1 MSLKQARIQLDLK
14 HLTMLREFFTQ
25 YAIVFEE
32 YFNLY
37 KDKKFEIL
45 IDDGVEFFDNF
56 NKRLFSEV
64 LGVQQYQSLI
74 VNDAKDNFNVLN
86 SSSDSSLSQLITD
99 LEDSDLMDIGLNHQ
113 GGSLHNAVLNKTVGI
128 LKGNDLMY
136 DSGNA
141 FNFMGLR
148 TDFPEL
154 YDALVWGHS
163 QGFWRLD
170 AELSHVGIGEMGN
183 IDIDFFTIDEIEQL
197 LDKPSVS
204 GRIPPYD
211 LFRGLMVKFSPAN
224 EISVELRPLFSW
236 ALSLSDEFKSE
247 FLEDNIVN
255 VIENISKEL
264 GGLPAGTVQGQVE
277 ISDSYGDSVV
287 TPTKYKHFFANML
300 SLTDDQWS
308 KLPDIDDDVLQEI
321 SKRMGITEDILHIDW
336 SMINPGTADGFAVL
350 YNEPE
355 LTGSA
360 TSSLVKNI
368 TMSKFFRFTENMI
381 KHFKTQN
388 VAFESAVSKG
398 LPHLVSMYQRLGAM
412 LLPEFNITNRKY
424 TGFNTGDATMPV
436 LMLPEYMDN
445 KTIYKNVFRT
455 SARTSM
461 FQNKFYEIT
470 KEFSYMSGNKA
481 VVLRPGTIITRRQ
494 ESYLN
499 TIAKQQNLEKIT
511 TNLIGKWNTGHA
523 KSIMRARFGGEAGN
537 YLVTRNALKKSDFLH
552 VSGDIFD
559 TPSPGFE
566 LTQFEYIGWSD
577 YTQGK
582 ESIYTNFYKRMSLA
596 MRGLGIEDDFLRGLI
611 ATIFDGQYYDNER
624 RLLAIPIPSE
634 EGFAFLN
641 TSNMSADDMWN
652 IIYMTSGN
660 KNFTPDIFFGGK
672 IGNVEYTEELRN
684 DLKDTFML
692 GRTKKRML
700 ELINR
705 NITSIVSTP
714 PVGVTGEGTPGP
726 SSVYKLKDI
735 INDSFETFE
744 ALYKNLSSDVFE
756 NLPDEI
762 QKDLDKLVYQS
773 GDMTPDEFAQLQEK
787 VFQNLQGIELD
798 IQPDTTSI
806 SGETRRTR
814 TMLSRAGLRTRGRAV
829 AGGPVPLADSNRNLW
844 STFLLPDLL
853 TDTDR
858 LGELSDGSIPTGEN
872 AILDAAYRVDGTAS
886 FFDLTQYS
894 DYELDVTGLAAG
906 RSHLPG
912 QDINKAKTTI
922 ANLINSYPN
931 TYGTIFSYKFLERS
945 DGTTVIPFI
954 KEDVKD
960 IFKRNLLVSNRI
972 ISAGVNLGMPS
983 SESNYARLLDRP
995 NTNVVHFDVNPVT
1008 TNPNQYGGVQML
1020 EFDIGIADN
1029 TNQDWMFRS
1038 YTQVAYSYDP
1048 DTGELRIHH
1057 WIDNLPNDSNE
1068 RMGSMVRNQGNLP
1081 NHYATKDL
1089 AIIKSLMEIHD
1100 VVDENKVVDGPDFL
1114 SESVG
1119 VREYGGFN
1127 IDKIR
1132 VLPGRLAYAFGLVG
1146 TSDPDPDSTMYT
1158 KTMSESNAP
1167 LLRRRKLNSLLG
1179 VKDYLL
1185 GPIPD
1190 VMQDAEDF
1198 LIDQG
1203 TKLSPIINNPNF
1215 MFGNIEDKLL
1225 TGEDLDRFANDVR
1238 VEFEQFGRTQD
1249 NISGFNLS
1257 NVIFTVTN
1265 EEGISIDL
1273 KGSLNQDMVF
1283 HHIESKSSD
1292 TIDIESIGGILEDTI
1307 VNNNNLNDLGEISQ
1321 DEINFLK
1328 NNYLIYP
1335 EYNIRTGKYEFTSL
1349 IDDADETTFK
1359 VTQVL
1364 LLDSQVAF
1372 YGDTETAL
1380 DFNQVMKD
1388 NNFKFISQSRDEVHT
1403 YNSFVT
1409 EIMESNS
1416 YMDDGSGIDPTETG
1430 VRANRTYEYQRMH
1443 DLYMH
1448 QMYGPQKHYNGSDG
1462 PFAPFVSEKFYPLRK
1477 RYPSFVSDFTPDLD
1491 FIGGESKYTNG
1502 LLRHRNVTSTDIAN
1516 VARKSGSFVKTI
1528 FKPVGGAF
1536 KLLEKFDIAD
1546 KIVMKSIKP
1555 VSGAIAK
1562 GVSMTGGRAAIASLG
1577 GAAAAGTIG
1586 AGLAAVYAAAE
1597 IGALATGLVIEGDL
1611 FGDTKKLMKELR
1623 DDNPGDGAW
1632 KRFWVSTGKNAWK
1645 GLEWQQDHSL
1655 SGWVEKQIASGA
1667 GQAFTK
1673 IQEQRENNV
1682 NLVKEIANYTAN
1694 NPDVFN
1700 TVNNYDP
1707 QYNDDFDNINR
1718 HMRLSQQHYGTEEYE
1733 KNLNKELNQIT
1744 KYPVWQNS
1752 EELLYNGNEEFLATV
1767 DNYIKIAKAY
1777 ESIGY

>member
-1 MSLKQARIQLDLK
+1 MSLEQAKIQLDLK

-32 YFNLY
+32 YFKLY
-37 KDKKFEIL
+37 KDKKLGIL
-45 IDDGVEFFDNF
+45 IDDGLSVDDNF
-56 NKRLFSEV
+56 NRRLFSEV

-86 SSSDSSLSQLITD
+86 SSSDSSLSQYITD
-99 LEDSDLMDIGLNHQ
+99 LEDGDMLDIGLDTR

-136 DSGNA
+136 DSGKA

-163 QGFWRLD
+163 QGFWKLD
-170 AELSHVGIGEMGN
+170 AELSHVGIGEMG
-183 IDIDFFTIDEIEQL
+183 DIDVDFYTIDEIEQL

-211 LFRGLMVKFSPAN
+211 LFRGLMVKYSLAD

-236 ALSLSDEFKSE
+236 ALTLSDEFKSE

-308 KLPDIDDDVLQEI
+308 KLPDIDNDVLQEI

-336 SMINPGTADGFAVL
+336 SMINPGSADGFAVL

-360 TSSLVKNI
+360 TDSFVKTN
-368 TMSKFFRFTENMI
+368 TMTKFFKFTENMI
-381 KHFKTQN
+381 KHFKAQN

-424 TGFNTGDATMPV
+424 TGYNTGDRTMPI

-445 KTIYKNVFRT
+445 KTIFKNVFRT
-455 SARTSM
+455 SKKSSI
-461 FQNKFYEIT
+461 FQTKFYEIT

-481 VVLRPGTIITRRQ
+481 VVLPPGTIITRRQ

-499 TIAKQQNLEKIT
+499 TIAKNQNLEKIT
-511 TNLIGKWNTGHA
+511 TKLIGKWNTGHA
-523 KSIMRARFGGEAGN
+523 KQIMKARFGSEAGN

-552 VSGDIFD
+552 ISTYNGPDTFD
-559 TPSPGFE
+559 TPGPGFE
-566 LTQFEYIGWSD
+566 LTEFEYIGWSD
-577 YTQGK
+577 YTKGK

-692 GRTKKRML
+692 GRTKKSML

-744 ALYKNLSSDVFE
+744 SLYKNLSSKVFE

-773 GDMTPDEFAQLQEK
+773 DNMTPDEFAQLQEK
-787 VFQNLQGIELD
+787 VFQDLQGVELD
-798 IQPDTTSI
+798 IQPDTTTT
-806 SGETRRTR
+806 SGATRRQR
-814 TMLSRAGLRTRGRAV
+814 SLASAAGLRARAS
-829 AGGPVPLADSNRNLW
+829 GNSN
-844 STFLLPDLL
+844 LLPDLL

-912 QDINKAKTTI
+912 QDINKAKTTV

-983 SESNYARLLDRP
+983 SESNYARLLERP
-995 NTNVVHFDVNPVT
+995 KTNVVHFDVNPVT

-1114 SESVG
+1114 PESVG

-1179 VKDYLL
+1179 VKNYLL

-1190 VMQDAEDF
+1190 VMQDVEDF

-1203 TKLSPIINNPNF
+1203 TKLSPIVNNPNF

-1225 TGEDLDRFANDVR
+1225 TGEDLDKFANDVR

-1249 NISGFNLS
+1249 NISGFNIR

-1283 HHIESKSSD
+1283 HTIESKSSD

-1307 VNNNNLNDLGEISQ
+1307 KNNNNLDNFDELSQ
-1321 DEINFLK
+1321 DELNFLK

-1349 IDDADETTFK
+1349 IDDANETTFK

-1388 NNFKFISQSRDEVHT
+1388 NNFKFESQTPDAVHT
-1403 YNSFVT
+1403 YNPFVT
-1409 EIMESNS
+1409 EIMESIS
-1416 YMDDGSGIDPTETG
+1416 YMDDGYGDPTETG
-1430 VRANRTYEYQRMH
+1430 VRVNRVYEYEDMH
-1443 DLYMH
+1443 NIYMT
-1448 QMYGPQKHYNGSDG
+1448 QMYGPQKHYNGADG
-1462 PFAPFVSEKFYPLRK
+1462 PFSPYVSEKFYPLRK

-1491 FIGGESKYTNG
+1491 FIGGESEYTNG

-1562 GVSMTGGRAAIASLG
+1562 GVSMTGGRAAIAALG

-1597 IGALATGLVIEGDL
+1597 ISALATGLIKEGDL

-1673 IQEQRENNV
+1673 IQEHRENNV

-1694 NPDVFN
+1694 NPEVFN

-1718 HMRLSQQHYGTEEYE
+1718 HMRLSQQHFGTEEYE
-1733 KNLNKELNQIT
+1733 KNLNKELNEIT

-1767 DNYIKIAKAY
+1767 DNYIKLAKAY

>member
-1 MSLKQARIQLDLK
+1 MSLEQARIQLDLK

-32 YFNLY
+32 YFKLY
-37 KDKKFEIL
+37 KDKKLGIL
-45 IDDGVEFFDNF
+45 IDDGLSVDDDF
-56 NKRLFSEV
+56 NRRLFSEV

-86 SSSDSSLSQLITD
+86 SSSDSSLSQYITD
-99 LEDSDLMDIGLNHQ
+99 LEDGDMLDIGLDTR

-136 DSGNA
+136 DSGKA

-163 QGFWRLD
+163 QGFWKLD
-170 AELSHVGIGEMGN
+170 AELSHVGIGDMGE
-183 IDIDFFTIDEIEQL
+183 IDTDFYTIAEIEQL

-211 LFRGLMVKFSPAN
+211 LFRGLMVKYSPAN

-236 ALSLSDEFKSE
+236 ALTLSDEFKSE
-247 FLEDNIVN
+247 FLDDNIVN
-255 VIENISKEL
+255 VLENISKEL

-287 TPTKYKHFFANML
+287 TPNKYKYFFANML
-300 SLTDDQWS
+300 NLTDDQWS
-308 KLPDIDDDVLQEI
+308 KLPDIDDNVLQEI

-336 SMINPGTADGFAVL
+336 SMVNPGSADGFAVL

-381 KHFKTQN
+381 KHFKAQN

-424 TGFNTGDATMPV
+424 TGFNTGDATMPI

-445 KTIYKNVFRT
+445 NTIFKNVFRT
-455 SARTSM
+455 SNKTSI
-461 FQNKFYEIT
+461 FQDKFYEIT

-481 VVLRPGTIITRRQ
+481 VVLPAGTIITRRQ
-494 ESYLN
+494 GTYLN
-499 TIAKQQNLEKIT
+499 SIAKQQNMDKVT
-511 TNLIGKWNTGHA
+511 TKEIGKWNTGHA
-523 KSIMRARFGGEAGN
+523 KSVMGARFGSRARN
-537 YLVTRNALKKSDFLH
+537 YISTRNALKKSDYLH
-552 VSGDIFD
+552 VAADTFD

-566 LTQFEYIGWSD
+566 LTEFEYIGWSD
-577 YTQGK
+577 YTKGK

-624 RLLAIPIPSE
+624 RLLAIPIPNE

-641 TSNMSADDMWN
+641 TSNMNADDMWN
-652 IIYMTSGN
+652 IVYMTSGN

-692 GRTKKRML
+692 GRTKKSML

-744 ALYKNLSSDVFE
+744 ALYKNLSSEVFE
-756 NLPDEI
+756 NLPNEI

-773 GDMTPDEFAQLQEK
+773 DNMTPDEFAQLQEK
-787 VFQNLQGIELD
+787 VFQDLQNIQID
-798 IQPDTTSI
+798 IQPDTTST
-806 SGETRRTR
+806 SGATRRQRSLAT
-814 TMLSRAGLRTRGRAV
+814 SAGLRVRQQQSDT
-829 AGGPVPLADSNRNLW
+829 SN
-844 STFLLPDLL
+844 LLPDLL

-912 QDINKAKTTI
+912 QDINQAKTTV

-1068 RMGSMVRNQGNLP
+1068 LMGSVVRHQGNLP

-1114 SESVG
+1114 PESVG

-1190 VMQDAEDF
+1190 VMQDVEDF
-1198 LIDQG
+1198 LLDQG

-1249 NISGFNLS
+1249 NISGFNLK
-1257 NVIFTVTN
+1257 NVIFTVTDN
-1265 EEGISIDL
+1265 EGNSIDIR
-1273 KGSLNQDMVF
+1273 GSLNQDMVL
-1283 HHIESKSSD
+1283 HHIEFVESD
-1292 TIDIESIGGILEDTI
+1292 QLNADQIGSIFEDTI
-1307 VNNNNLNDLGEISQ
+1307 KNNNNLDNFDELSQ
-1321 DEINFLK
+1321 DELTFLK
-1328 NNYLIYP
+1328 QNYLIYP

-1349 IDDADETTFK
+1349 IDNANNQTYK
-1359 VTQVL
+1359 VSQVL
-1364 LLDSQVAF
+1364 LLNSQVAF

-1388 NNFKFISQSRDEVHT
+1388 NNFKFKSQTPDAVHT
-1403 YNSFVT
+1403 YNPFVT
-1409 EIMESNS
+1409 EIMESIS
-1416 YMDDGSGIDPTETG
+1416 YMDDGYGDPTETG
-1430 VRANRTYEYQRMH
+1430 VRVNRVYEYEDMH
-1443 DLYMH
+1443 NIYMT
-1448 QMYGPQKHYNGSDG
+1448 QMYGPQKHYNGADG
-1462 PFAPFVSEKFYPLRK
+1462 PFAPYVSEKFYPLRK

-1491 FIGGESKYTNG
+1491 FIGGESEYTNG

-1528 FKPVGGAF
+1528 FKPVGGAL

-1562 GVSMTGGRAAIASLG
+1562 GVSMTGGRAAIAALG

-1597 IGALATGLVIEGDL
+1597 IGALATGLIIEGDL

-1655 SGWVEKQIASGA
+1655 SGWVEKQISSGA

-1673 IQEQRENNV
+1673 IQEHRENNV
-1682 NLVKEIANYTAN
+1682 NLVKEIANYSAN
-1694 NPDVFN
+1694 NPDIFN

-1718 HMRLSQQHYGTEEYE
+1718 HMRLSQQYFGTEEYE

-1744 KYPVWQNS
+1744 KYPVWKNS

-1767 DNYIKIAKAY
+1767 DNYIKLAKAY

>member
-1 MSLKQARIQLDLK
+1 MSLKQAKIELNLK

-32 YFNLY
+32 YFKLY
-37 KDKKFEIL
+37 REKKLDIFIEDGL
-45 IDDGVEFFDNF
+45 SVDDNY

-64 LGVQQYQSLI
+64 LGVQQFQSLT

-86 SSSDSSLSQLITD
+86 SSSDSSLSQYIPD
-99 LEDSDLMDIGLNHQ
+99 LEDGDMLDIGLDTR

-136 DSGNA
+136 DSGKA

-163 QGFWRLD
+163 QGFWKLD
-170 AELSHVGIGEMGN
+170 AELSHVGIGGMG
-183 IDIDFFTIDEIEQL
+183 DIEVDFFTIDEIEQL

-211 LFRGLMVKFSPAN
+211 LFRELMVKFSPAN

-236 ALSLSDEFKSE
+236 ALTLSDEFKSE

-264 GGLPAGTVQGQVE
+264 GGLPAGTVQGQID

-287 TPTKYKHFFANML
+287 TPAKYKHFFANML

-308 KLPDIDDDVLQEI
+308 KLPNIDDDVLQEI

-336 SMINPGTADGFAVL
+336 SMINPGSADGFAVL

-360 TSSLVKNI
+360 TSSLVKDK
-368 TMSKFFRFTENMI
+368 TMSKFFRFTQNMI
-381 KHFKTQN
+381 KHFKAQN

-424 TGFNTGDATMPV
+424 TGFNTGDTTMPI

-445 KTIYKNVFRT
+445 KTIFKNVFRT
-455 SARTSM
+455 SNKTSI
-461 FQNKFYEIT
+461 FQDKFYEIT

-481 VVLRPGTIITRRQ
+481 VVLPPGTGITRRQ

-511 TNLIGKWNTGHA
+511 TKLLGKWNTGHA
-523 KSIMRARFGGEAGN
+523 KSIMRARFGAEAGN
-537 YLVTRNALKKSDFLH
+537 YLVTRNALKKSDYLH
-552 VSGDIFD
+552 VAADTFD
-559 TPSPGFE
+559 TPGLGFE
-566 LTQFEYIGWSD
+566 LTEFEYIGWSD
-577 YTQGK
+577 YTKGK

-641 TSNMSADDMWN
+641 TSNMNADDMWN

-684 DLKDTFML
+684 DLKRTMF
-692 GRTKKRML
+692 GRTKKDML

-714 PVGVTGEGTPGP
+714 PYGVTGEGTPGP

-735 INDSFETFE
+735 INDSFKTFE
-744 ALYKNLSSDVFE
+744 ALYKNLSSKVFE

-762 QKDLDKLVYQS
+762 LKDLDKLVYQS
-773 GDMTPDEFAQLQEK
+773 ENMTPDEFAQLQEK
-787 VFQNLQGIELD
+787 VFQDLQGIELD
-798 IQPDTTSI
+798 IQPDTTST
-806 SGETRRTR
+806 SGSTRRQR
-814 TMLSRAGLRTRGRAV
+814 TMSSRAGARAR
-829 AGGPVPLADSNRNLW
+829 ASADSN
-844 STFLLPDLL
+844 LLPDLL
-853 TDTDR
+853 LDAER
-858 LGELSDGSIPTGEN
+858 LGELSDGNIPTGEN

-912 QDINKAKTTI
+912 QDINKAKTTV

-960 IFKRNLLVSNRI
+960 VFKRNLLVSNRI

-983 SESNYARLLDRP
+983 SESNYPRLLERP
-995 NTNVVHFDVNPVT
+995 KTNVVHFDVNPVT

-1029 TNQDWMFRS
+1029 TNQDWIFRS

-1048 DTGELRIHH
+1048 NTGELKIHH

-1068 RMGSMVRNQGNLP
+1068 LMGSIVRHQGNLP

-1114 SESVG
+1114 PESVG
-1119 VREYGGFN
+1119 VREYGGYN

-1249 NISGFNLS
+1249 NINGFNIR

-1283 HHIESKSSD
+1283 HTIESKSSD
-1292 TIDIESIGGILEDTI
+1292 TIDIESIGGIIEDTI
-1307 VNNNNLNDLGEISQ
+1307 KNNNNLDNFDELSQ
-1321 DEINFLK
+1321 DELNFLK

-1349 IDDADETTFK
+1349 IDDADNTTFK

-1388 NNFKFISQSRDEVHT
+1388 NNFKFKSQTPDAVHT
-1403 YNSFVT
+1403 YNPFVT
-1409 EIMESNS
+1409 EIMESIS
-1416 YMDDGSGIDPTETG
+1416 YMDDGYGDPTETG
-1430 VRANRTYEYQRMH
+1430 VRAHRLYEYQEMH
-1443 DLYMH
+1443 DIYMT
-1448 QMYGPQKHYNGSDG
+1448 QMYGPQKHYNGADG
-1462 PFAPFVSEKFYPLRK
+1462 PFAPYVSEKFYPLRK
-1477 RYPSFVSDFTPDLD
+1477 RYPSFVNDFTPELD
-1491 FIGGESKYTNG
+1491 FIGNESEYTNG
-1502 LLRHRNVTSTDIAN
+1502 LFRHRNVTSTDIARA
-1516 VARKSGSFVKTI
+1516 ARLSGSAVKTI
-1528 FKPVGGAF
+1528 LKPVGAAF

-1555 VSGAIAK
+1555 VASVLAK
-1562 GVSMTGGRAAIASLG
+1562 GLGVAGAAIG
-1577 GAAAAGTIG
+1577 GSTIA
-1586 AGLAAVYAAAE
+1586 AGLATVYAVQE
-1597 IGALATGLVIEGDL
+1597 LYLLAHGLIKEGDL
-1611 FGDTKKLMKELR
+1611 FSDTQKLFKELR

-1655 SGWVEKQIASGA
+1655 SGWIEKQIASGA

-1673 IQEQRENNV
+1673 I
-1682 NLVKEIANYTAN
+1682 
-1694 NPDVFN
+1694 
-1700 TVNNYDP
+1700 
-1707 QYNDDFDNINR
+1707 
-1718 HMRLSQQHYGTEEYE
+1718 
-1733 KNLNKELNQIT
+1733 
-1744 KYPVWQNS
+1744 
-1752 EELLYNGNEEFLATV
+1752 
-1767 DNYIKIAKAY
+1767 
-1777 ESIGY
+1777 